1 MKTLGNLFWLLFGG
15 LFWGIGN
22 IIVGAVVCITI
33 IGIPYGLQLIKIG
46 RFVIWPFGK
55 EVVAT
60 NKVGPFRLLG
70 NILWVI
76 LFGLIEAIG
85 YLITGLLLCITIVG
99 FLLDFNILNLQDLF
113 YYHLALISVNLLNLL
128 YRNP

>member
-15 LFWGIGN
+15 LFWGFGN
-22 IIVGAVVCITI
+22 IIVGEVVCITI

-99 FLLDFNILNLQDLF
+99 IPFGLQYFKLARFVLLPFGFDF
-113 YYHLALISVNLLNLL
+113 
-128 YRNP
+128 R

>member
-99 FLLDFNILNLQDLF
+99 IPFGLQQF
-113 YYHLALISVNLLNLL
+113 KMAKLALMPFGAEV
-128 YRNP
+128 RMR